1 MQKSQDASARQP
13 ETLSESINH
22 SSVVGSFYHV
32 SEKHVDRYLFE
43 LDLRLNVRSNPYLFE
58 DTMIRL
64 LKSEPLESKELID
77 KAGEAR

>member
-1 MQKSQDASARQP
+1 
-13 ETLSESINH
+13 
-22 SSVVGSFYHV
+22 V